1 MRSVILLVFLCISLS
16 LAEDGDERDGKLLF
30 ATTMT
35 SSTTVSTSAICYV
48 ASHVSSTAMYGC
60 KKKKSLNIYDKTM
73 NTKPI
78 QKEASNSALDLAPTK
93 SKSID
98 TEVNLVNL
106 HFK

>member
-35 SSTTVSTSAICYV
+35 SSPTVSPSAICYV

-60 KKKKSLNIYDKTM
+60 KKKKSLNIYDKSM

-98 TEVNLVNL
+98 TEVNLQ
-106 HFK
+106 FE